1 MEAQSTK
8 SEPAP
13 AAPPVGSVEPSVTLP
28 HEKLAWA
35 QARAERAGT
44 TVSPV
49 VTDAVRQARQA
60 EAWEEFRDW
69 ALQGQPPI
77 SDEERAAVE
86 AEWQAEGAP

>member
-1 MEAQSTK
+1 MEAQSAK

-13 AAPPVGSVEPSVTLP
+13 APTSPPAGPAVPVVTLP
-28 HEKLAWA
+28 NEELAWA

-44 TVSPV
+44 TVSAV

-60 EAWEEFRDW
+60 EAWAEFRDW

-77 SDEERAAVE
+77 SDDERAA
-86 AEWQAEGAP
+86 AEREWRG